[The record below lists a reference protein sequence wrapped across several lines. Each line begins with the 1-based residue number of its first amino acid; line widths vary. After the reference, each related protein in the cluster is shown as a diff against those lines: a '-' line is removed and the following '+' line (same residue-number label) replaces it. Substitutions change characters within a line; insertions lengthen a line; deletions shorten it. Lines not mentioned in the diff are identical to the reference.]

1 MLCARRQHREATMRI
16 ADIPIKYQE
25 YWAQNQSD
33 PTYVR
38 QPPFPPSPTPGA
50 ASYDQ
55 GFPATNQ
62 TIGGIPPFG
71 QDQNGVLRLETRWSQ
86 WYQAGAPIIYDATFQ
101 GQTTGLGQTTGYPL
115 GARVGSTNVTGRYW
129 TSTVDGNTTNPDAGG
144 AGWLGSQDL
153 VIPATGAQLQFTNAT
168 TLTLAPKNGGLLWVN
183 GFNYAVPAAL
193 TVSNSGLAASTLYYV
208 YAAVTAGALSID
220 APSTTGYALATNGMP
235 QKSGDVTRTL
245 VGMVYTN
252 GSIQFVQQDGS
263 WQVISYFQRALQR
276 TRTRFSANRTTNS
289 ATFVELNTE
298 IRNSF
303 LCWAGENVS
312 FMVSGA
318 QQSSASGTPAT
329 TAVGFDGT
337 TPEQAMGAVNP
348 PSGATYQTSIGI
360 SDIKTGLSEGLHY
373 ATLLGASGGGTA
385 TWIGGAAA
393 AGNPS
398 ASLTVALQG

>member
-1 MLCARRQHREATMRI
+1 MLI
-16 ADIPIKYQE
+16 AAIPIKYQE
-25 YWAQNQSD
+25 YWAQNAGGA
-33 PTYVR
+33 YVR
-38 QPPFPPSPTPGA
+38 LPPFAPSATPGA
-50 ASYDQ
+50 ASFDQ
-55 GFPATNQ
+55 GFVPTNM
-62 TIGGIPPFG
+62 TLGGIPPFG
-71 QDQNGVLRLETRWSQ
+71 QDINGALRIETQWSQ
-86 WYQAGAPIIYDATFQ
+86 WFQAGGPIAYDATFQ
-101 GQTTGLGQTTGYPL
+101 GQISGYPL
-115 GARVGSTNVTGRYW
+115 GAKVASASVVGRNW
-129 TSTVDGNTTNPDAGG
+129 TSTTDGNTTNPDAGG
-144 AGWLGSQDL
+144 AGWTGSQDL
-153 VIPATGAQLQFTNAT
+153 VVPATGAQLQFTSAT
-168 TLTLAPKNGGLLWVN
+168 VLTLAPKNGGLLWVN
-183 GFNYAVPAAL
+183 GFNYPVPASL
-193 TVSNSGLAASTLYYV
+193 TVTNGGLAASTLYYV
-208 YAAVTAGALSID
+208 YAAVLGGLLVLD
-220 APSTTGYALATNGMP
+220 APSTTGYAAASNGMP
-235 QKSGDVTRTL
+235 QKSGDSTRTL
-245 VGMVYTN
+245 VGMCYTN
-252 GSIQFVQQDGS
+252 GSSQFVQQDGS
-263 WQVISYFQRALQR
+263 WQVLTYFQRALQR
-276 TRTRFSANRTTNS
+276 TRTRFTANRTTNS

-360 SDIKTGLSEGLHY
+360 SDVKTGLSEGLHY